1 MGHAYGVILLTMIH
15 FKVTPENFNLSREKD
30 SVSDI
35 MFSMSQAV
43 RNAYREG
50 KEDETLPPLVLLN
63 HTGQPTGRFKK
74 GDAVIFY
81 NIRGERE
88 VELSRSLVEAGFDE
102 FPVENDLA
110 LHFATMIEYHKGLN
124 VRVAF
129 PPDDIIEDTLSDV
142 IARHHLAQAKITESE
157 KAIHVTYF
165 LNGKNSEIPRGEERI
180 IVPTRKDIAL
190 FDEAPEMSIHAV
202 VEAAIKKIH
211 DTSYHFIFVNLP
223 NVDVVGHIENEGA
236 IIRAVEA
243 VDTSMGRIVE
253 EALKEGLITIVTA
266 DHGTVE
272 KWFYPDGAIDTGHT
286 DSPVPFIYVH
296 HNDHDIRLRAGGELS
311 DVAPTVLDIMD
322 IPKPAHM
329 TGCSLIDNP
338 CSRTAGKSRRV
349 LLLILDGWG
358 ENNGNEGNLIARA
371 HTPVMDRLKK
381 TYPHTLLA
389 SSGEAV
395 GLPPGTVG
403 NSEAGHLHI
412 GAGRRIYA
420 DRVKIDRSITDGSFC
435 QNEAFHH
442 VIRSAK
448 DAGASL
454 HLLGIVSF
462 FSSHGSIDHLF
473 ALMDLAKREGMKNVF
488 IHAMLGRR
496 GELPESGA
504 NYLEKVERKAD
515 ELSLGKV
522 VSVIGRYWSMDRE
535 DNWDRIEKTYRMLV
549 YGEGTPVKERS

>member
-1 MGHAYGVILLTMIH
+1 VPNVRFA
-15 FKVTPENFNLSREKD
+15 
-30 SVSDI
+30 
-35 MFSMSQAV
+35 MSQTV

-63 HTGQPTGRFKK
+63 HTGHPMGRFKK

-88 VELSRSLVEAGFDE
+88 VELSRSLMEEGFDE
-102 FPVENDLA
+102 FPVEKDLT
-110 LHFATMIEYHKGLN
+110 LHFATMIEYYKDLN
-124 VRVAF
+124 ARVAF
-129 PPDDIIEDTLSDV
+129 PPDDIIEDTLSDI
-142 IARHHLAQAKITESE
+142 IARHRLTQAKVTESE

-165 LNGKNSEIPRGEERI
+165 LNGKNSEIPWGEERI

-190 FDEAPEMSIHAV
+190 FDEAPEMSIHAIT
-202 VEAAIKKIH
+202 EAAIEKIH
-211 DTSYHFIFVNLP
+211 DTSCHFIFVNLP

-236 IIRAVEA
+236 IVHAVEA
-243 VDTSMGRIVE
+243 VDASMGRIVE
-253 EALKEGLITIVTA
+253 ETLKEGIITIVTA

-272 KWFYPDGAIDTGHT
+272 KWLYPDGAIDTGHT

-296 HNDHDIRLRAGGELS
+296 HNHHDIHLREGGELS
-311 DVAPTVLDIMD
+311 DVAPTVLDIMN

-329 TGCSLIDNP
+329 TGRSLIDNLS
-338 CSRTAGKSRRV
+338 SRTAGENPRV

-358 ENNGNEGNLIARA
+358 ENNSSEGNLITRA
-371 HTPVMDRLKK
+371 HTPSMDRLKK
-381 TYPHTLLA
+381 TYPHTLLKA
-389 SSGEAV
+389 SGEAV

-420 DRVKIDRSITDGSFC
+420 DRVKIDRSISDGSFY
-435 QNEAFHH
+435 QNDAFLH
-442 VIRSAK
+442 VIRAAK
-448 DAGASL
+448 DAGAAL

-462 FSSHGSIDHLF
+462 FSSHGSVDHLF
-473 ALMDLAKREGMKNVF
+473 ALMDLAKQEGMRNVF

-504 NYLEKVERKAD
+504 NYIERVEKKA
-515 ELSLGKV
+515 EEINLGKV

-535 DNWDRIEKTYRMLV
+535 ENWDRIEKTYRMLV
-549 YGEGTPVKERS
+549 HGEGTPVKLPT